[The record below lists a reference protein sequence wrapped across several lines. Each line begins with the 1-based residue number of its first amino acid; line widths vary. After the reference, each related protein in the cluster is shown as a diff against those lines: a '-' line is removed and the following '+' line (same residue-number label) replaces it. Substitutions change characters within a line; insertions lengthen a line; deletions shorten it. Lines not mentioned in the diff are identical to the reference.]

1 MKPAF
6 LFEATCV
13 KGRAGASTLGMQLT
27 GGSEMSE
34 EEKKRLPLSEMINY
48 VAEEIKKADASAR
61 SKPGRKVMRFAECE
75 VEVAFELEL
84 EVGGKVNL
92 WAVELGTKGV
102 QTATHTLKVKYHA
115 IGDNPMEA
123 LNEITR
129 DFDGGGFVASVPP
142 V

>member
-1 MKPAF
+1 
-6 LFEATCV
+6 
-13 KGRAGASTLGMQLT
+13 
-27 GGSEMSE
+27 MSE
-34 EEKKRLPLSEMINY
+34 EEKKRLPLSEMISY

-61 SKPGRKVMRFAECE
+61 SKPGKKVMRFAECE

-115 IGDNPMEA
+115 IDEMAPSWVNGVF
-123 LNEITR
+123 T
-129 DFDGGGFVASVPP
+129 DGGHIAELPSSNPNVF
-142 V
+142 